1 MERLYRNKKD
11 SKIAGVCTGIG
22 DYFEIDP
29 VIVRLLFILRL
40 VMGGSGLIV
49 YVIAWIIVP
58 MGTQKKSEFFT
69 NYPTFPP

>member
-29 VIVRLLFILRL
+29 VIVRLLFILGL
-40 VMGGSGLIV
+40 VMGGSGMIV
-49 YVIAWIIVP
+49 YVVAWIIVP
-58 MGTQKKSEFFT
+58 MGTQEEV
-69 NYPTFPP
+69 